1 VHSDLPDWAV
11 HLTGLVS
18 IALGLAMRAAV
29 AEVCCR
35 AAGGTA
41 LPGALLPPANAD
53 PRSHGPGWA
62 LGGGRSRAGAAG
74 RSGPP
79 ARCYRALGT
88 TGALLPPARVTE
100 LHADMARAPSE
111 PTTPLKGAGPRNT
124 SRPSL
129 WHRRA
134 FQG

>member
-1 VHSDLPDWAV
+1 MLATGWPAFAGLHSDLPDWAV

-62 LGGGRSRAGAAG
+62 LGGGRSRAL
-74 RSGPP
+74 R
-79 ARCYRALGT
+79 T
-88 TGALLPPARVTE
+88 TGALLPGARDHRCVVT
-100 LHADMARAPSE
+100 
-111 PTTPLKGAGPRNT
+111 AG
-124 SRPSL
+124 
-129 WHRRA
+129 
-134 FQG
+134 